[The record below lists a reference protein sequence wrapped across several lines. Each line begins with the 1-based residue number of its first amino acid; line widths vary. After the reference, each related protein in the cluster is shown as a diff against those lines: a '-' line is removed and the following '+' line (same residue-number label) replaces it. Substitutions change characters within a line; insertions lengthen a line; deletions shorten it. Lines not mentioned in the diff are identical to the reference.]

1 MFPVNGWYELFII
14 MTSTRQPPA
23 SGTETATLREP
34 PYWQAF
40 ILAQNAD
47 ERGTAWLALICQ
59 RIAGVQAAAV
69 LIEHTPDHSY
79 VPIAVWPKA
88 SPDLGRLGAA
98 VAASIKERRGVVKPA
113 PEPSRALHVA
123 YPLLIDEQI
132 AGLVALEVNCPEN
145 QVAEIFREIHWG
157 GAWLVNLLSGREL
170 TEANQARQRLGSV
183 LEATAILLR
192 HGQLQQAL
200 FDTCNVLR
208 QQLTGSRVA
217 IGLVANS
224 HVRLSTL
231 SEAASFEKH
240 AALTKAYQAAM
251 EESFDHGRLI
261 LLPNSQAPDHPQHL
275 ALCRY
280 TGAGAVLSMPMLQG
294 ARCVAVLTVE
304 RAASVFSDEDVLWLE
319 AFAGLAAP
327 IITQRREAERG
338 VLGRARRDLEKLFG
352 QSHLSWK
359 FASLCLLVLNVLLV
373 LVPFD
378 YRVSAKTVIEGEVQ
392 RVVAAPFEGF
402 ISEAWVRAGHSVKEG
417 QVLAQLDDR
426 ELRMEEA
433 KWTGE
438 RDQYQQRLREAR
450 ATRDLPTVQISSAQ
464 LQQSQAELALVL
476 DKIRRA
482 RLVAPFDGIVV
493 SGDLSQQIGAPV
505 ETGKQ
510 LFKVAPLHS
519 YRIILQV
526 DERDIRHIQVGQA
539 GQLVMTG
546 IAGEPM
552 AFQVANVTPVAT
564 AEEGKNFFRVEASL
578 AEASQRLRP
587 GMEGIGKIEVGE
599 RCLWWITTHGFSD
612 WLTLSVWSWMP

>member
-1 MFPVNGWYELFII
+1 MA
-14 MTSTRQPPA
+14 TTRQAPA
-23 SGTETATLREP
+23 SDRETVTPREP
-34 PYWQAF
+34 LYWQVFVSAK
-40 ILAQNAD
+40 NAD

-59 RIAGVQAAAV
+59 RIAGAQAAAL
-69 LIEHTPDHSY
+69 LIEHAPDHSY

-98 VAASIKERRGVVKPA
+98 VESSLKERRGVVKPA
-113 PEPSRALHVA
+113 PAPSKALHVA

-132 AGLVALEVNCPEN
+132 AGLVALEVNCEESR
-145 QVAEIFREIHWG
+145 VAEIFREIHWG

-183 LEATAILLR
+183 LEASAILLR
-192 HGQLQQAL
+192 HGKLQQAL

-208 QQLTGSRVA
+208 QQLAGSRVA
-217 IGLVANS
+217 IGLAADS
-224 HVRLSTL
+224 HVRLSAL

-240 AALTKAYQAAM
+240 AALAKAYQAAM
-251 EESFDHGRLI
+251 EEAFDHGRLI
-261 LLPNSQAPDHPQHL
+261 RLPNPKSNKTQDHPRHL
-275 ALCRY
+275 SLCRY
-280 TGAGAVLSMPMLQG
+280 TGGGAVLSLPMLQG
-294 ARCVAVLTVE
+294 AHCVAVLTVE
-304 RAASVFSDEDVLWLE
+304 REASVFSEQDVLWLE

-327 IITQRREAERG
+327 IIAQRREAERG
-338 VLGRARRDLEKLFG
+338 VLGRAGRDVRGLLEKLFG
-352 QSHLSWK
+352 PRHLSWK
-359 FASLCLLVLNVLLV
+359 FASLCLSVLSVLLV
-373 LVPFD
+373 LVPFE

-450 ATRDLPTVQISSAQ
+450 ATRDLTTVQISIAQ

-505 ETGKQ
+505 EIGKQ
-510 LFKVAPLHS
+510 LFEIAPLHS

-526 DERDIRHIQVGQA
+526 DERDIRHIQAGQA
-539 GQLVMTG
+539 GRLVMTG

-599 RCLWWITTHGFSD
+599 RSLWWIMTHSFSD
-612 WLTLSVWSWMP
+612 WLTLSLWSWMP

>member
-1 MFPVNGWYELFII
+1 
-14 MTSTRQPPA
+14 MTSTPQTPA
-23 SGTETATLREP
+23 SAPETSTPREP

-40 ILAQNAD
+40 VLARSAD

-59 RIAGVQAAAV
+59 RIAGVQAAAL
-69 LIEHTPDHSY
+69 LIEHAPDHSY

-88 SPDLGRLGAA
+88 GPELSRLGA
-98 VAASIKERRGVVKPA
+98 VVEASLKERRGVVKPA
-113 PEPSRALHVA
+113 PEPSKALHVA

-132 AGLVALEVNCPEN
+132 AGLVALEVNCPESR
-145 QVAEIFREIHWG
+145 VAEIFREIHWG
-157 GAWLVNLLSGREL
+157 GAWLVNMLSGREL
-170 TEANQARQRLGSV
+170 AMANQARQRLGSV

-192 HGQLQQAL
+192 HGKLQQAL
-200 FDTCNVLR
+200 FDTCNTLR
-208 QQLTGSRVA
+208 QQLAGSRVA
-217 IGLVANS
+217 IGLAANA
-224 HVRLSTL
+224 HVRLNAL

-240 AALTKAYQAAM
+240 AALAKAYQAAM
-251 EESFDHGRLI
+251 EEAFDHGRLI
-261 LLPNSQAPDHPQHL
+261 LLPNPESNQTLEHPRHL

-280 TGAGAVLSMPMLQG
+280 TGAGAVLSMTMRQG

-304 RAASVFSDEDVLWLE
+304 REANVFSDEDVLWLE

-327 IITQRREAERG
+327 IIDQRREAERG
-338 VLGRARRDLEKLFG
+338 VLGRVGRDARGMLEKLFG
-352 QSHLSWK
+352 PRHLSWK
-359 FASLCLLVLNVLLV
+359 FASLCLTVLSVLLV
-373 LVPFD
+373 FVPLD

-402 ISEAWVRAGHSVKEG
+402 ISDAWVRAGHSVKAG
-417 QVLAQLDDR
+417 QALAQLDDR

-450 ATRDLPTVQISSAQ
+450 ATRDLTTVQISSAQ

-476 DKIRRA
+476 DKIQRA

-510 LFKVAPLHS
+510 LFEIAPLHS

-526 DERDIRHIQVGQA
+526 DERDIRHIQAGQA

-564 AEEGKNFFRVEASL
+564 AEEGKNFFRVEAAL

-599 RCLWWITTHGFSD
+599 RSLWWITTHSFSD
-612 WLTLSVWSWMP
+612 WLTLSLWSWMP